1 LGLDQDQ
8 VNKQDDKIVLDIF
21 VGESLAV
28 GALCETDSFP
38 ESSIVGFTVHG
49 VQLLD
54 GSAACDAYRHACLDV
69 TLFHPTMR
77 CEERDDEHDEE
88 RLWKWIGVK
97 RPLVEMLS
105 QSAKDCSI
113 VTMEEALPVAP

>member
-28 GALCETDSFP
+28 GALRETDSFP

-54 GSAACDAYRHACLDV
+54 GSAARDAYRHACLPRCD
-69 TLFHPTMR
+69 FISSDDAMR
-77 CEERDDEHDEE
+77 R
-88 RLWKWIGVK
+88 K
-97 RPLVEMLS
+97 RR
-105 QSAKDCSI
+105 
-113 VTMEEALPVAP
+113 